1 LAPDATGD
9 PSVPSDPAELPQSV
23 TESRPAAA
31 VPAVSLRHASVA
43 FSGRTVWSEGNFDI
57 PAGGLVCIIG
67 PNGSGKTT
75 LIRLLLG
82 MIPPATGTVE
92 VLGAP
97 ARRGNPRIGYVP
109 QRFGDAV
116 GDAITGR
123 DLVRLGH
130 TGSRWGLR
138 KEPGVE
144 AEVDV
149 ALAAVEAQDFAT
161 KRLATLSGGQQ
172 QRIAVAQALVGSP
185 DLLVLDEPLANLD
198 LRNQRDVVDLLVTLR
213 DERQV
218 TMLVVVHDLNPF
230 LAYLSGIVYLLD
242 GHPHYG
248 EVSDVVDDELLSH
261 LYGTSIQVIR
271 TATGDL
277 YTRART

>member
-1 LAPDATGD
+1 MPD
-9 PSVPSDPAELPQSV
+9 PSVGSPVPGDRVAGDPADE
-23 TESRPAAA
+23 
-31 VPAVSLRHASVA
+31 PAVRLQGVSVA
-43 FSGRTVWSEGNFDI
+43 YGGRTIWSHGDLEI
-57 PAGGLVCIIG
+57 PSGGLVCIIG
-67 PNGSGKTT
+67 PNGSGKTS
-75 LIRLLLG
+75 LLHLLLG
-82 MIPPATGTVE
+82 MIPPASGTVE

-97 ARRGNPRIGYVP
+97 ARRGDARIGYVP
-109 QRFGDAV
+109 QRFGDSV

-138 KEPGVE
+138 RDRQVT
-144 AEVDV
+144 AEVDA
-149 ALAAVEAQDFAT
+149 ALDAVGGREFASR
-161 KRLATLSGGQQ
+161 RLATLSGGQQ

-185 DLLVLDEPLANLD
+185 EMLVLDEPLANLD
-198 LRNQRDVVDLLVTLR
+198 LRNQRDVVDLLVGLR
-213 DERQV
+213 EQRHV

-230 LAYLSGIVYLLD
+230 LPHLSGIVYLLD

-248 EVSDVVDDELLSH
+248 AVSDVVDGDLLTH
-261 LYGTSIQVIR
+261 LYGTSIQVVR

>member
-1 LAPDATGD
+1 
-9 PSVPSDPAELPQSV
+9 
-23 TESRPAAA
+23 
-31 VPAVSLRHASVA
+31 
-43 FSGRTVWSEGNFDI
+43 
-57 PAGGLVCIIG
+57 
-67 PNGSGKTT
+67 
-75 LIRLLLG
+75 
-82 MIPPATGTVE
+82 
-92 VLGAP
+92 
-97 ARRGNPRIGYVP
+97 
-109 QRFGDAV
+109 
-116 GDAITGR
+116 
-123 DLVRLGH
+123 
-130 TGSRWGLR
+130 
-138 KEPGVE
+138 
-144 AEVDV
+144 
-149 ALAAVEAQDFAT
+149 
-161 KRLATLSGGQQ
+161 SGGQQ

-248 EVSDVVDDELLSH
+248 EVSDVVDGELLTH

>member
-1 LAPDATGD
+1 MIESPGVA
-9 PSVPSDPAELPQSV
+9 PSDPGRSDDPGQAP
-23 TESRPAAA
+23 
-31 VPAVSLRHASVA
+31 PAVRMRDASVA
-43 FSGRTVWSEGNFDI
+43 FGGRSVWSHGDLDI
-57 PAGGLVCIIG
+57 PSGGLVCIIG
-67 PNGSGKTT
+67 PNGSGKTS
-75 LIRLLLG
+75 LLRLLLG

-109 QRFGDAV
+109 QRFGDSV
-116 GDAITGR
+116 GEAITGR

-130 TGSRWGLR
+130 SGSRWGLR
-138 KEPGVE
+138 RTEGVDD
-144 AEVDV
+144 EVDA
-149 ALAAVEAQDFAT
+149 ALAAVDATGFAA

-172 QRIAVAQALVGSP
+172 QRIALAQALGGSP
-185 DLLVLDEPLANLD
+185 DLIVLDEPLANLD
-198 LRNQRDVVDLLVTLR
+198 LRNQRDVVDLLVELR
-213 DERQV
+213 DRRRV

-230 LAYLSGIVYLLD
+230 LAHLSGIVYLLD

-248 EVSDVVDDELLSH
+248 GVSDVVDADLLTH
-261 LYGTSIQVIR
+261 LYGTSIQVVR

>member
-1 LAPDATGD
+1 MNDGPRAGSTAPGD
-9 PSVPSDPAELPQSV
+9 PARHEADVP
-23 TESRPAAA
+23 
-31 VPAVSLRHASVA
+31 PAVRLSGVSVG
-43 FSGRTVWSEGNFDI
+43 FGGRTVWSHGDLQV
-57 PAGGLVCIIG
+57 PTGGLVCIIG

-75 LIRLLLG
+75 LLRLLLG
-82 MIPPATGTVE
+82 MVPPASGSVE

-109 QRFGDAV
+109 QRFGDSV
-116 GDAITGR
+116 GEAITGR

-130 TGSRWGLR
+130 TGNRWGLR
-138 KEPGVE
+138 RDPGVE
-144 AEVDV
+144 AEVDA
-149 ALAAVEAQDFAT
+149 ALAAVEAEGFAGS
-161 KRLATLSGGQQ
+161 RLADLSGGQQ
-172 QRIAVAQALVGSP
+172 QRIAIAQAMVGSP

-213 DERQV
+213 EQRPV

-230 LAYLSGIVYLLD
+230 LPYLTGIVYLLD

-248 EVSDVVDDELLSH
+248 EISDVVDDELLTH
-261 LYGTSIQVIR
+261 LYGTSVQVVR

-277 YTRART
+277 YTQARP

>member
-1 LAPDATGD
+1 MCLRGV
-9 PSVPSDPAELPQSV
+9 SVG
-23 TESRPAAA
+23 
-31 VPAVSLRHASVA
+31 
-43 FSGRTVWSEGNFDI
+43 FSGRTVWSEGDFDI

-75 LIRLLLG
+75 LVRLLLG

-172 QRIAVAQALVGSP
+172 
-185 DLLVLDEPLANLD
+185 
-198 LRNQRDVVDLLVTLR
+198 
-213 DERQV
+213 
-218 TMLVVVHDLNPF
+218 
-230 LAYLSGIVYLLD
+230 
-242 GHPHYG
+242 
-248 EVSDVVDDELLSH
+248 
-261 LYGTSIQVIR
+261 
-271 TATGDL
+271 
-277 YTRART
+277 